1 MNKPRLLLTGA
12 SGFLGYNFLQQDLSA
27 WDVFAITNQRKYSFV
42 NAQPVNSNIAHEQLI
57 KEAFNYV
64 NPHAVIHLAAIS
76 NANFCE
82 EHEGLSNQINVNAT
96 VLLAQLCAEKN
107 IPFVFTS
114 TDLVFDGQQ
123 GNYTENALVNPLSI
137 YGKQKAE
144 AEQRVFEVYPNAC
157 VLRMPLMFGNGGLYA
172 QSFMQPFLYKLQQ
185 GDSLQLFTDEY
196 RSVVGG
202 GSAAGGIL
210 LALENNWQGLYHLG
224 GKERLSRYD
233 FGLLLCN
240 AFGINPSLI
249 IPTLQKEVKMAAPR
263 PPDVSLNSTK
273 AFALGYNPRLVVEEL
288 LGVVE

>member
-1 MNKPRLLLTGA
+1 MNRPRLLLTGA
-12 SGFLGYNFLQQDLSA
+12 SGFLGYNLLQQDLSA

-42 NAQPVNSNIAHEQLI
+42 NAQPVNSNIAYEPLL
-57 KEAFNYV
+57 KEVFNYV

-123 GNYTENALVNPLSI
+123 GNYTEGAFVNPLSI
-137 YGKQKAE
+137 YGKQKVE
-144 AEQRVFEVYPNAC
+144 AEQKLFRVYPNAC

-172 QSFMQPFLYKLQQ
+172 QSFMHPFLHKLQQ
-185 GDSLQLFTDEY
+185 GESLQLFTDEY
-196 RSVVGG
+196 RSIVGG
-202 GSAAGGIL
+202 KSAAGGIL
-210 LALENNWQGLYHLG
+210 LALENNWQGLFHLG
-224 GKERLSRYD
+224 GKERISRYD

-240 AFGINPSLI
+240 VFGINSSLI
-249 IPTLQKEVKMAAPR
+249 IPTLQKDVKMAAPR

-273 AFALGYNPRLVVEEL
+273 AFTLGYEPRLVEEEL
-288 LGVVE
+288 QGLA